1 MALNDRISA
10 MHLRQLE
17 RILTVVER
25 TLRKTFPYDCQKR
38 CAYSAFGIRS
48 LLQDAGVEATLIG
61 GDFAAFVMSL
71 KGEKAGV
78 QGFGFGE
85 DQCSHFWVEADGRL
99 IDIAPHFLPRESSY
113 PVVPMPAIAW
123 DLSEPL
129 PAYLRYRVI
138 ERFPASAMM
147 SSDATINARC
157 DAFVS
162 ACQERLQGQV
172 GPINFPTWVVTGPAS
187 VAKMVN
193 RRDLWALGARRF
205 EGLADLQ
212 DLPF

>member
-1 MALNDRISA
+1 
-10 MHLRQLE
+10 MHPRQLE

-25 TLRKTFPYDCQKR
+25 TLRKTFPDDCQKR

-48 LLQDAGVEATLIG
+48 LLQDGGVEATLIG

-113 PVVPMPAIAW
+113 PIVPMPAIAW
-123 DLSEPL
+123 DLREHL

-147 SSDATINARC
+147 SSDATIILAQLREMLRQHEHLRVVITSATLDRDFFLSYFGGPEKVFEQAIPATKSFGYSPGQSSRSPRHWAGRC
-157 DAFVS
+157 
-162 ACQERLQGQV
+162 
-172 GPINFPTWVVTGPAS
+172 
-187 VAKMVN
+187 
-193 RRDLWALGARRF
+193 
-205 EGLADLQ
+205 
-212 DLPF
+212 

>member
-1 MALNDRISA
+1 

-17 RILTVVER
+17 RILAIVER
-25 TLRKTFPYDCQKR
+25 TLRKTFPDDCQKR
-38 CAYSAFGIRS
+38 CAYSAFGIHT
-48 LLQDAGVEATLIG
+48 LLKDAGVEATLIG

-71 KGEKAGV
+71 NGGQAGV

-123 DLSEPL
+123 DLNEPL
-129 PAYLRYRVI
+129 PAYLRYRAI
-138 ERFPASAMM
+138 ERFPESAMM
-147 SSDATINARC
+147 SSDATVNARC
-157 DAFVS
+157 EGFVT
-162 ACQERLQGQV
+162 ACQQRLQAQV
-172 GPINFPTWVVTGPAS
+172 GPLDFPTWVVTGSAS
-187 VAKMVN
+187 VAKMIN
-193 RRDLWALGARRF
+193 RKDRWALGARRF

>member
-1 MALNDRISA
+1 

-25 TLRKTFPYDCQKR
+25 TLRKTFPDDCQKR
-38 CAYSAFGIRS
+38 CAYSAFGIHA
-48 LLQDAGVEATLIG
+48 LLKDAGVEATLIG

-71 KGEKAGV
+71 DGAQASV

-99 IDIAPHFLPRESSY
+99 IDVAPHFLPRESSY

-123 DLSEPL
+123 DLSETL
-129 PAYLRYRVI
+129 PQYFRYRVI
-138 ERFPASAMM
+138 ERFPEAAMM

-157 DAFVS
+157 ERFVA
-162 ACQERLQGQV
+162 ACQERLQAQV
-172 GPINFPTWVVTGPAS
+172 GPIDFPTWVATGSAS

-193 RRDLWALGARRF
+193 RKDRWALGARRF